1 MGAQNLDGLKSKEY
15 TKSRFTLFA
24 ASFSVNEDNCTI
36 EQKREILGSLNDLEY
51 GSHRRGAGQGG
62 GVIGDV
68 LDGGGR
74 GDGASKFSVS
84 AVRGRGEATQHNI
97 EH

>member
-1 MGAQNLDGLKSKEY
+1 M
-15 TKSRFTLFA
+15 
-24 ASFSVNEDNCTI
+24 NEDNCTI

-74 GDGASKFSVS
+74 GE
-84 AVRGRGEATQHNI
+84 AVIILQHNI

>member
-36 EQKREILGSLNDLEY
+36 EQKREICGIFNYMDLT
-51 GSHRRGAGQGG
+51 
-62 GVIGDV
+62 
-68 LDGGGR
+68 
-74 GDGASKFSVS
+74 
-84 AVRGRGEATQHNI
+84 GE
-97 EH
+97 ELFKVVG